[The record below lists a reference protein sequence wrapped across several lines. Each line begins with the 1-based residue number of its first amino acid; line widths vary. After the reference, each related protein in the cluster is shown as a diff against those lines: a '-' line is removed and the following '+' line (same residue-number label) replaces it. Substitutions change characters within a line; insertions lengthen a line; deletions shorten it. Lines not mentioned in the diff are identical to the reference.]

1 MRKDKPRYL
10 LDTSALLTF
19 LEGEGGAETVKDIL
33 LLTRDDKAD
42 VFISFA
48 SLVEVYYIILQ
59 EEGEEIADLRFVA
72 LMELPVQVLKSLE
85 ETFILTAGRFKA
97 VYPISFADAVI
108 AAHAQL
114 NNAILVHKDPE
125 FLSIKDEVKQEV
137 LPFKK

>member
-1 MRKDKPRYL
+1 MRKDRPRYL

-33 LLTRDDKAD
+33 LLAQDDKAD
-42 VFISFA
+42 VFISFS
-48 SLVEVYYIILQ
+48 SLIEVYYIILQ

-85 ETFILTAGRFKA
+85 ETFILTTGRFKA